1 MQPGAPP
8 WGAPAPVSPLA
19 SVGPLPGTGLP
30 DADLATRFAGRRGP
44 LFWLALKTS
53 ALTVLTL
60 GLYRFWMKTRIRRY
74 YWSSIRP
81 GGVPLEYVGEPLEKL
96 LGFLIAVVLLA
107 FYIGI
112 VNLVLMFASF
122 ALFHGNTYAYVISF
136 IGVIPLLFFA
146 QYRARR
152 YVLARTRWRG
162 IRFGVDNAAWGYAVR
177 ALWWWFLSILSLGIL
192 LPRKTFALEKFR
204 TDRTWYGS
212 ERLHQG
218 GNPWMLMNSCK
229 HFWIGAVLAAAG
241 FAGAFG
247 MPDPVGMLSFSAL
260 AALGA
265 GWMVFGLAY
274 WQVDSFRR
282 LTSAKSLGGVRLA
295 ANPRPWRILRHYV
308 IGYGLTV
315 LAIGLLA
322 MPFLVI
328 AVLLNAGSAN
338 FFGLLPGTEATK
350 LPNWVLGA
358 AGVLAYFLVFIFW
371 GVFRQVF
378 VGLPN
383 LRHYAETLTVEQPLA
398 LTAVAQRARDEFA
411 EAEGFAD
418 ALDLGAAI

>member
-1 MQPGAPP
+1 MPS
-8 WGAPAPVSPLA
+8 SP
-19 SVGPLPGTGLP
+19 LP
-30 DADLATRFAGRRGP
+30 DADLTTEFAGQRGR
-44 LFWLALKTS
+44 LFWLALRTS
-53 ALTVLTL
+53 ILTVLTL
-60 GLYRFWMKTRIRRY
+60 GLYRFWMKTRMRRY

-96 LGFLIAVVLLA
+96 LGFLIAVVLMS

-136 IGVIPLLFFA
+136 IGVIPILFFA

-177 ALWWWFLSILSLGIL
+177 ALWWWFLTIISLGIL
-192 LPRKTFALEKFR
+192 WPRKTFALEKYR
-204 TDRTWYGS
+204 TDRTWFGS
-212 ERLHQG
+212 VRLHQG
-218 GNPWMLMNSCK
+218 GHPWMLMNACK
-229 HFWIGAVLAAAG
+229 HFWIGILLTAIGTAGAYGMTDPASALGFGLLAVLG
-241 FAGAFG
+241 I
-247 MPDPVGMLSFSAL
+247 
-260 AALGA
+260 
-265 GWMVFGLAY
+265 GWTLFGLAY

-282 LTSAKSLGGVRLA
+282 LTSTKSLGGLRLTA
-295 ANPRPWRILRHYV
+295 RPRPWRILRHYV
-308 IGYGLTV
+308 LGYGLTL
-315 LAIGLLA
+315 LAVCVLA
-322 MPFLVI
+322 MPFI
-328 AVLLNAGSAN
+328 AALIATNTDPTNL
-338 FFGLLPGTEATK
+338 FDPLPGAEAAK
-350 LPNWVLGA
+350 LRGWLLGA

-383 LRHYAETLTVEQPLA
+383 MRHYAETLVLQQPLA
-398 LTAVAQRARDEFA
+398 LNAVTQRARDEFA